1 MSEPPQ
7 PLTAEVAEA
16 TEAAE
21 AAEMEADDPGP
32 APSAASESPGE
43 RAPAV
48 SGAARSTFEMMMSD
62 LRTATPVLK
71 QFLSDVKM
79 LLLSLF
85 SFLYWKSQA
94 LWIEFGP
101 QVEVFLFKTVNITRA
116 KASQV
121 QETVQTRLREAQ
133 VDDIINKKASS
144 MKKWLNEQRKEK
156 PG

>member
-1 MSEPPQ
+1 MSVPPQ
-7 PLTAEVAEA
+7 PLTVEVAEA

-21 AAEMEADDPGP
+21 AAEVEAGTPGA
-32 APSAASESPGE
+32 APVAATEE
-43 RAPAV
+43 RAPGG
-48 SGAARSTFEMMMSD
+48 SGASRSTFEMMVSD
-62 LRTATPVLK
+62 LRTATPVLM

-85 SFLYWKSQA
+85 SLLYWKAQA

-101 QVEVFLFKTVNITRA
+101 QIEVFLFKTVNITRA

-121 QETVQTRLREAQ
+121 QQTVQTRLREAQ
-133 VDDIINKKASS
+133 VDEIINEKASS

-156 PG
+156 SS